1 MPQTLAEYPQLHLAR
16 GKEIA
21 YVQRRGFRTL
31 RWPYG
36 QLAELAFRFARE
48 LETRGIGKGDRV
60 LLWGDNCAEWV
71 GAFFGCMLRGAVAVP
86 MDRIAAPDFAQRVIS
101 DVDAKLVVCA
111 GALTMHAVGRPSLK
125 LENLSESLAQRSP
138 APYAPIDFS
147 RDDTAQIVFTSGTT
161 AEPRGVVL
169 THGNILASVDP
180 IEREFPKYRRS
191 ERLFHPIRFLEL
203 LPLSHVF
210 GQFMG
215 MYIPALLG
223 GTVHFQDSFKPSDI
237 ITTIKSERISVLV
250 AVPRV
255 VESLKNKLRGELGT
269 YIDKNWER
277 AENEHFLKRWWR
289 FRKIRR
295 LFGWKFWAIISGGA
309 ALDQNTEEFWRR
321 LGYVVI
327 QGYGLT
333 ETSSLISLNHPFKV
347 GRRSI
352 GKVLPGREMKL
363 DPETGE
369 ILVRGENVA
378 RQYWQG
384 KGLKPVTGEE
394 GWFRTGDL
402 GAMDEE
408 GNLYFKGRSKNVIVT
423 PAGLKIYPEDLE
435 QALRK
440 QPQVRDVVVVGVTA
454 GGNAEACAVLLLKN
468 GDSGST
474 AVTNANQT
482 LADFQKIRRWLVWPD
497 DDFPRTSTQK
507 PKLELIR
514 QAAESRINGA
524 DPTLSQRT
532 RKDGAPIHSGDGTL
546 EELIGNIAGHR
557 VELKPGAHLE
567 NDLNLSSLDRVEL
580 MAAIESRYQVDLGD
594 RNFSQVNT
602 VADLENLLKKS
613 APEARAN
620 NYPYSRWPQ
629 NWLVRWIRVLGYNC
643 ITLPYIMVMAR
654 PKMIGR
660 ERLKGFRGPALII
673 SNHIAQIDIGFLM
686 AALPMHLR
694 NRLGVAMQGEMLRS
708 MRYPP
713 KEWFFLKRW
722 WEQLQYVLIAM
733 FFNVFSLPQR
743 AKYRE
748 SFRFAGELV
757 DRGYS
762 VVIFPEGRRT
772 ETGEMSPFRSG
783 IGLLAT
789 HLNLPIIPMRIDGLF
804 PFKIAK
810 KHYAPP
816 YAVQVRIGDPVRFE
830 PTADPE
836 EIAKELERIVKGL

>member
-1 MPQTLAEYPQLHLAR
+1 
-16 GKEIA
+16 
-21 YVQRRGFRTL
+21 
-31 RWPYG
+31 
-36 QLAELAFRFARE
+36 
-48 LETRGIGKGDRV
+48 
-60 LLWGDNCAEWV
+60 
-71 GAFFGCMLRGAVAVP
+71 
-86 MDRIAAPDFAQRVIS
+86 
-101 DVDAKLVVCA
+101 
-111 GALTMHAVGRPSLK
+111 
-125 LENLSESLAQRSP
+125 
-138 APYAPIDFS
+138 
-147 RDDTAQIVFTSGTT
+147 
-161 AEPRGVVL
+161 
-169 THGNILASVDP
+169 
-180 IEREFPKYRRS
+180 
-191 ERLFHPIRFLEL
+191 
-203 LPLSHVF
+203 
-210 GQFMG
+210 
-215 MYIPALLG
+215 
-223 GTVHFQDSFKPSDI
+223 
-237 ITTIKSERISVLV
+237 
-250 AVPRV
+250 
-255 VESLKNKLRGELGT
+255 
-269 YIDKNWER
+269 
-277 AENEHFLKRWWR
+277 
-289 FRKIRR
+289 
-295 LFGWKFWAIISGGA
+295 
-309 ALDQNTEEFWRR
+309 
-321 LGYVVI
+321 
-327 QGYGLT
+327 
-333 ETSSLISLNHPFKV
+333 
-347 GRRSI
+347 
-352 GKVLPGREMKL
+352 
-363 DPETGE
+363 
-369 ILVRGENVA
+369 
-378 RQYWQG
+378 
-384 KGLKPVTGEE
+384 
-394 GWFRTGDL
+394 
-402 GAMDEE
+402 MDEE

-440 QPQVRDVVVVGVTA
+440 QPQVRDVVVVGVST

-468 GDSGST
+468 GDSGNA
-474 AVTNANQT
+474 AVANANQM

-514 QAAESRINGA
+514 QAAESQINGE
-524 DPTLSQRT
+524 DPTFSQQT
-532 RKDGAPIHSGDGTL
+532 RKDGAPTGTL
-546 EELIGNIAGHR
+546 EELIGNIAGRR
-557 VELKPGAHLE
+557 VELKAGAHLE

-594 RNFSQVNT
+594 REFSQVNT

-613 APEARAN
+613 QPETKTN

-643 ITLPYIMVMAR
+643 ITLPYVLVMAR
-654 PKMIGR
+654 PKIIGR

-708 MRYPP
+708 MRHPP
-713 KEWFFLKRW
+713 KDWGFLKRW
-722 WEQLQYVLIAM
+722 WEQLRYGLIAA

-810 KHYAPP
+810 KHYVPS
-816 YAVQVRIGDPVRFE
+816 YAVQVRIGDPIRFE

-836 EIAKELERIVKGL
+836 EIAKELQRIVEKL